1 MKNKF
6 ITFGFGS
13 WFILGLVVLPI
24 LVFTGCENNQ
34 KAQRE
39 QFPNVGPRVV
49 VPEEKEVVITKV
61 TPPKLRFN
69 LEKVQTF
76 GDTDAYG
83 NIRNIYILTDSE
95 TGKEYIGIS
104 GIGIV
109 EMGYHISSKNNV
121 PDER

>member
-1 MKNKF
+1 MKKLILQVGCLF
-6 ITFGFGS
+6 ITMLFLS
-13 WFILGLVVLPI
+13 
-24 LVFTGCENNQ
+24 CEGNRE
-34 KAQRE
+34 AQRE
-39 QFPNVGPRVV
+39 QFPSVGPRVV

-109 EMGYHISSKNNV
+109 EMGSHQQSKSTIK
-121 PDER
+121 DER